1 MDNIKLSL
9 ALFAPLPVIGVLTG
23 VIAGWWGVIR
33 ADGAQAV
40 ASESTPLY
48 LALALLLPIVL
59 FITIYIS
66 RNIENFQG
74 IYHPLPTALAY
85 LSIIAIGGALVAS
98 GLFIVA
104 IFQVSSVFGGEAP
117 VAMLE
122 ALRPQVFEHAP
133 FVIGTTL
140 ITGVVSAV
148 LENRVDNTS
157 N

>member
-9 ALFAPLPVIGVLTG
+9 ALFAPLPVVGVLTG

-59 FITIYIS
+59 FITTTVS
-66 RNIENFQG
+66 RNIKEFQG
-74 IYHPLPTALAY
+74 IYQPLPTAVIY
-85 LSIIAIGGALVAS
+85 LSIIAIIGTLFAS

-104 IFQVSSVFGGEAP
+104 IFQIASVFGGEAP
-117 VAMLE
+117 VDMME
-122 ALRPQVFEHAP
+122 ALSPSVFQNAP
-133 FVIGTTL
+133 LVIGITL
-140 ITGVVSAV
+140 ITGIVSAI
-148 LENRVDNTS
+148 LANRVDNPTP
-157 N
+157 